1 MKKVIALF
9 LSLVFILSASISAN
23 AFDPYPPDYFEEE
36 FSKIKAEIQ
45 PIFEEYFKEKT
56 GGNEVL
62 DITIKGMSFKS
73 STLKS
78 TTFTFTSDGDE
89 QKDYFNRF
97 DIFFEKT
104 PYTHPLFPSGYVVYE
119 FESGEFMSRQE
130 AGEKGLVNLFDAATN
145 GMDFKAADFCIVGAV
160 AYPAGILNIMS
171 VTVLQMDLAKETSE
185 YDVRTVDFN
194 KDGKFNIKDATD
206 IQKYLVGTEI

>member
-1 MKKVIALF
+1 MKKVIALV

-23 AFDPYPPDYFEEE
+23 AFDPNPPDYFEEE

-62 DITIKGMSFKS
+62 DITIKDGTDSIAA
-73 STLKS
+73 
-78 TTFTFTSDGDE
+78 FTFTSDGDE
-89 QKDYFNRF
+89 HKEYFNRF
-97 DIFFEKT
+97 DIYFEKT
-104 PYTHPLFPSGYVVYE
+104 SYTHPLFPSGYVVYE
-119 FESGEFMSRQE
+119 YESGEFMSRQE
-130 AGEKGLVNLFDAATN
+130 AGEKGLIDLDLSAIYGLDFD
-145 GMDFKAADFCIVGAV
+145 AADFCIVGAV

-194 KDGKFNIKDATD
+194 NDGKFNIKDATD

>member
-36 FSKIKAEIQ
+36 FSKVKAEIQ

-62 DITIKGMSFKS
+62 DITIKGINIKS

-89 QKDYFNRF
+89 QKEYFNRF

-130 AGEKGLVNLFDAATN
+130 AGEKGLVNLFNAASN
-145 GMDFKAADFCIVGAV
+145 GIDFKAADFCIVGAV
-160 AYPAGILNIMS
+160 ATRMLNIIS